1 MLYIIQSTDKVPVWQ
16 VEDMGTHLGEGMKQH
31 KGKQELFTF
40 SNSVAFNISIY
51 RQTLYMY
58 RLQRDLNECRIQ
70 KSLYNSLDKCL
81 QVAELSSFTKK
92 MPDTDYGESVG
103 M

>member
-1 MLYIIQSTDKVPVWQ
+1 
-16 VEDMGTHLGEGMKQH
+16 MKQH

-58 RLQRDLNECRIQ
+58 RLQRDLNERRIQ

-92 MPDTDYGESVG
+92 MPDGDYGESLG
-103 M
+103 MRSPYNSCLFPTDRVEEKGVSGL